1 MKLPCRHIFALR
13 KQLKHPLHCETL
25 CSQRWTKYYYL
36 SCHRVFDSCKEPS
49 VNPIDDWEDEL
60 QNVSIIVEEC
70 KKRKVLS
77 QHEKYR
83 KAFGVAQKLASI
95 ASEASKSRFN
105 TLQQILGTLQA
116 EKEVTGKIGDGKDYT
131 EENTPS
137 SFPDTHQE
145 SLLNDDSSP
154 KSPPKDS
161 NLLQDENYCHE

>member
-1 MKLPCRHIFALR
+1 MKNA
-13 KQLKHPLHCETL
+13 
-25 CSQRWTKYYYL
+25 
-36 SCHRVFDSCKEPS
+36 
-49 VNPIDDWEDEL
+49 
-60 QNVSIIVEEC
+60 